1 MLAMFE
7 GEHIP
12 WEGMPIRWFWT
23 FDSTDGATTLLSYD
37 NGKAS
42 LLEKAV
48 GSGRVVTMTTPVSD
62 GLNDPNRPP
71 WNYLPTS
78 DGNWPFVMLVNEILL
93 YLVDA
98 GAPTLNFEAGETVL
112 LPLPAEHA
120 PRSFSLWTPRGGWV
134 DRPADDSG
142 LSVPFASEIGH
153 YRFKDNEGRQMS
165 LGFSVN
171 LREKTTDLRR
181 APSDRYTELFGEDQF
196 QLAREM
202 DEIEIG
208 VRETRVGREFYP
220 YLIAL
225 LALILGLEHLLSN
238 RFYRS
243 MGEDRAPAGEDRT
256 TMKEDGTSEEK
267 EKALSQPSPAPVA

>member
-1 MLAMFE
+1 
-7 GEHIP
+7 
-12 WEGMPIRWFWT
+12 
-23 FDSTDGATTLLSYD
+23 
-37 NGKAS
+37 
-42 LLEKAV
+42 
-48 GSGRVVTMTTPVSD
+48 
-62 GLNDPNRPP
+62 
-71 WNYLPTS
+71 
-78 DGNWPFVMLVNEILL
+78 
-93 YLVDA
+93 
-98 GAPTLNFEAGETVL
+98 
-112 LPLPAEHA
+112 
-120 PRSFSLWTPRGGWV
+120 
-134 DRPADDSG
+134 
-142 LSVPFASEIGH
+142 
-153 YRFKDNEGRQMS
+153 MS

-256 TMKEDGTSEEK
+256 TMKEDGTPGIK